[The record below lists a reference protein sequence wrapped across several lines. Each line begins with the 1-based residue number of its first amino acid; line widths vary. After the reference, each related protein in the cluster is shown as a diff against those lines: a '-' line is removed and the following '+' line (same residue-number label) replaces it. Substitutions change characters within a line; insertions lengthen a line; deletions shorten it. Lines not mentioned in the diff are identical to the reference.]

1 MSDRPLLVIDGDSL
15 AHRAFHALPKSIKD
29 GRGRP
34 ANMIVGFANMLVT
47 LWDAE
52 RPRTVLAAFDT
63 LTNSTYRSE
72 LFPGYQAGRDFPPE
86 LVEQLDRLPE
96 LVSSFRFAVGKHAGY
111 EADDF
116 LAAAA
121 RVETERGGHALVV
134 TSDRDSFQLASDSV
148 TILLPK
154 RGVAELERVGP
165 AEVRERY
172 GVEPAQVPDFIAL
185 RGDPSDRIPGA
196 PGIGPAK
203 AAAILR
209 EHGTLDAALDAGRF
223 SALADDL
230 RLYLH
235 IATLQPDAP
244 LPDLPD
250 VEPDWAGAS
259 ALAGNWGLK
268 ALSKRLGERAAA

>member
-1 MSDRPLLVIDGDSL
+1 
-15 AHRAFHALPKSIKD
+15 
-29 GRGRP
+29 
-34 ANMIVGFANMLVT
+34 MIVGFANMLVT

-52 RPRTVLAAFDT
+52 RPRTVVVGFDT

-72 LFPGYQAGRDFPPE
+72 LFPGYQGGREFPLE

-96 LVSSFRFAVGKHAGY
+96 LVASLGFAFAKAAGY

-121 RVETERGGHALVV
+121 AAETARGGRTLVV
-134 TSDRDSFQLASDSV
+134 TSDRDSFQLASDRV
-148 TILLPK
+148 TILMPK
-154 RGVAELERVGP
+154 RGVYELERVGP

-172 GVEPAQVPDFIAL
+172 GIDPSQVPDFIAL

-196 PGIGPAK
+196 TGIGAVK
-203 AAAILR
+203 AAQLLR
-209 EHGTLDAALDAGRF
+209 ELGSLEGALAAGRF
-223 SALADDL
+223 AAQADEL
-230 RLYLH
+230 RLYMR

-250 VEPDWAGAS
+250 AEPSWAGAA
-259 ALAGNWGLK
+259 ALAERWGLR
-268 ALSKRLGERAAA
+268 ALAKRLSERP